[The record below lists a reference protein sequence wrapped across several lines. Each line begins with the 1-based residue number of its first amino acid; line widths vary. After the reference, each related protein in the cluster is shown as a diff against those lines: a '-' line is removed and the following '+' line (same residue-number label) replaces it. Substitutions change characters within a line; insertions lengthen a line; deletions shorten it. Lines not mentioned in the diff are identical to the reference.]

1 MLGKQHVLSI
11 CILRLNRQVCFSV
24 KWVSVVWVSVTFT
37 NQMVTLLLKIYK
49 MRMVDDFLC
58 FDKMS
63 SQVAVTRCHGMKAL
77 VCFSRRRGGGGDLPS
92 GGEEHGPPGS
102 AGLGRRTDCTDVNH
116 LLLKDPRHTLRFLW
130 ERLTSQKET
139 DVQNL

>member
-1 MLGKQHVLSI
+1 
-11 CILRLNRQVCFSV
+11 
-24 KWVSVVWVSVTFT
+24 
-37 NQMVTLLLKIYK
+37 
-49 MRMVDDFLC
+49 MVDDFLC

-92 GGEEHGPPGS
+92 GGEEHGPSGS

-116 LLLKDPRHTLRFLW
+116 LLLKDRSLESQGHGPNQIGPTKLFGSNELCMIPSFLLRNTISISPYEILYCVYLNITNFLLVIHST
-130 ERLTSQKET
+130 RRDLR
-139 DVQNL
+139 